1 MFKRRNPDKKLEIAK
16 KIVEYRKKNN
26 LSQEELAR
34 LVNSSVFSISRWER
48 AKHYPAASALKLMK
62 TSGVL

>member
-16 KIVEYRKKNN
+16 KLIEYRKKNN

-48 AKHYPAASALKLMK
+48 SKHYPASSALKLMK
-62 TSGVL
+62 IAGVL